1 MFDDGAG
8 GSLRLN
14 AELAEYFLPTPAL
27 LLQLTGPPVRNR
39 GRETGD
45 VPRFSEHV
53 AQAAAK
59 D

>member
-1 MFDDGAG
+1 LFDDGAG

-27 LLQLTGPPVRNR
+27 LLQLTGPPS
-39 GRETGD
+39 ETGD
-45 VPRFSEHV
+45 VPRLSEHV